1 MVLETA
7 RRTVLAETVP
17 CVEDGPLG
25 VTGDGMLTE
34 GRRGNEG
41 QHSETRDWWAAASV
55 GSALSEAS
63 TVSGR
68 ERWERSQRCVNVPST
83 SIPWRPQGT
92 TSETPGSVA
101 RTSAERRP
109 RGVVYN
115 HWP

>member
-7 RRTVLAETVP
+7 RRAVLAETVP
-17 CVEDGPLG
+17 CVEDGSLG

-68 ERWERSQRCVNVPST
+68 ERWERSQRCVHVPST

-92 TSETPGSVA
+92 TSETPGASRGRA
-101 RTSAERRP
+101 LSAAER
-109 RGVVYN
+109 GGL
-115 HWP
+115 